1 MKLRLS
7 ELGLSVK
14 SENFSSQM
22 ALKMNGH
29 TGPIPVVK
37 VVYGGSRE
45 HENIEVNLPL
55 QKAIEE

>member
-1 MKLRLS
+1 
-7 ELGLSVK
+7 
-14 SENFSSQM
+14 M

-55 QKAIEE
+55 QKAIEEYDEI